1 MPEHFSFQTYAWS
14 LGTTSFRMADFHR
27 KVEEQLMILDDF
39 WRLNENVNASWE
51 ANPATQVRYY
61 EYAFSRGFI
70 TGELAENDNE
80 SKAKTARQKT
90 SGLVDI
96 GLLFDDRK
104 LTPVGLRLLQLAR
117 TGNFSSDNG
126 FQIAADSYIYL
137 KQILK
142 TAYPIQDG
150 YVRPFLV
157 TGKLIKACDGYL
169 SDDEFTYLLPLC
181 VDEDILE
188 DMVEKI
194 HLLRSGQTT
203 IDRIICDTV
212 LNRYNYPDAVD
223 YLVHSDKSPDDIM
236 IVGMNRKSPRYD
248 SAYVP
253 LYAALANVYLNHNR
267 GSVNSLVR
275 AAKGIK
281 NKPGTLWRGMLF
293 DNPRSVH
300 DFSDLKTN
308 EFIETA
314 NEGQFA
320 RRFFKY
326 MHLFKIKANLSDY
339 QDLNRRYL
347 NITDAFLFEDGRV
360 TFTPMFDNF
369 FATNAEHCFDRA
381 FEYCNLLAQDCDIEQ
396 IDECL
401 IFNEE
406 EVINVFNENRD
417 TQFETME
424 QVYDFIETE
433 QYNRFR
439 NLIDTRFPNNTIISV
454 LANCETRDHDDEL
467 ISLFGGEADVP
478 TIFEYIVAVA
488 WYRISRYQ
496 GRILEYMN
504 LSLDMNLLP
513 RTHAGGGESDIV
525 YKYTATD
532 SYPEHTL
539 LIECTLMEGTTQ
551 RHGEMEPVSRHLAN
565 YMIDENENAY
575 CTFVANNLHASV
587 VSDFRSRKYSP
598 YYRNDTEHVDGMKI
612 IPLHT
617 RELRSVLE
625 KNISYAQI
633 YSVFESAY
641 NDTAVGAPPEW
652 YNSCVK
658 AEIDLL

>member
-27 KVEEQLMILDDF
+27 KVEEQLIILAEF
-39 WRLNENVNASWE
+39 WGMDENTNALWE
-51 ANPATQVRYY
+51 TNTQVRYY
-61 EYAFSRGFI
+61 EYAYSKGFI

-96 GLLFDDRK
+96 GLLNDDRR
-104 LTPVGLRLLQLAR
+104 LTEVGRRLLQLACQGDF
-117 TGNFSSDNG
+117 TSDNG

-137 KQILK
+137 KQMLK
-142 TAYPIQDG
+142 TSYPVQDG
-150 YVRPFLV
+150 FVRPFLV

-181 VDEDILE
+181 VDEAIFD
-188 DMVEKI
+188 DMVDNI
-194 HLLRSGQTT
+194 HMLRAGRTN

-212 LNRYNYPDAVD
+212 LNRYNYPAAVD
-223 YLVHSDKSPDDIM
+223 YLVHSDKTAQDIM
-236 IVGMNRKSPRYD
+236 ISGMNRKSPRYD
-248 SAYVP
+248 AAYAP
-253 LYAALANVYLNHNR
+253 LFVALRNIYLDNDR
-267 GSVNSLVR
+267 DSVNTLLR

-293 DNPRSVH
+293 ENPRRVC
-300 DFSDLKTN
+300 DFRDLRTN
-308 EFIETA
+308 EFIEVHDE
-314 NEGQFA
+314 NQLA

-347 NITDAFLFEDGRV
+347 NITDAFIFDEGKV
-360 TFTPMFDNF
+360 KFTPMFDNF
-369 FATNAEHCFDRA
+369 FSTNAQRCFEHA
-381 FEYCNLLAQDCDIEQ
+381 FEECNLLTQDCDMEQ
-396 IDECL
+396 IDANL
-401 IFNEE
+401 VFDEE

-417 TQFETME
+417 TQFQTME
-424 QVYDFIETE
+424 EVYDYIETE

-439 NLIDTRFPNNTIISV
+439 NLIDTRFPNATIISV
-454 LANCETRDHDDEL
+454 LADCESREHDEEL
-467 ISLFGGEADVP
+467 INMFGGEADVP

-496 GRILEYMN
+496 GKILEYMN

-532 SYPEHTL
+532 KYPAHTL
-539 LIECTLMEGTTQ
+539 LIECTLMTGTTQ

-565 YMIDENENAY
+565 YMIDEDENAY
-575 CTFVANNLHASV
+575 CAFVANNLHASV
-587 VSDFRSRKYSP
+587 ISDFRSRKYCP

-612 IPLHT
+612 LPLHT
-617 RELRSVLE
+617 RELRTVLE
-625 KNISYAQI
+625 KGIDYGQI
-633 YSVFESAY
+633 YSIFDSAY
-641 NDTAVGAPPEW
+641 ADVTVAAPPEW
-652 YNSCVK
+652 YNTCVK
-658 AEIDLL
+658 AEIDVL